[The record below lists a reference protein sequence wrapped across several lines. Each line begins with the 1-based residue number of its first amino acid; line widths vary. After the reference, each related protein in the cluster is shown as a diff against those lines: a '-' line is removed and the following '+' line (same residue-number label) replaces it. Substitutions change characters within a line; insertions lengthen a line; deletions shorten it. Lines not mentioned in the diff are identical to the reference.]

1 MARKPRP
8 SHLKKLEG
16 KPTNQNKDIPTGE
29 PYQPQAPEWLSSRA
43 KAYFRQFAK
52 DLYNLGVITKPD
64 RYELAML
71 ANLYDQYITIQE
83 EIEQEGTTWTEID
96 TAGNQ
101 KEKLNPK
108 ISASLSL
115 AKQVSSLLADFG
127 LSPSDRETVSKAS
140 KREESSN
147 DPLEQHLK
155 N

>member
-16 KPTNQNKDIPTGE
+16 KPINQNKDIPAAE
-29 PYQPQAPEWLSSRA
+29 PYQPQAPEWLSARA
-43 KAYFRQFAK
+43 QAYFRQFAT
-52 DLYNLGVITKPD
+52 DLFNLGVITRPD

-71 ANLYDQYITIQE
+71 ANLYARYIEIQE
-83 EIEQEGTTWTEID
+83 QIEQEGTTWQETD
-96 TAGNQ
+96 VAGNQ

-127 LSPSDRETVSKAS
+127 LSPSDRETVSKATQ
-140 KREESSN
+140 KDNSSN
-147 DPLEQHLK
+147 DPLEHHLK

>member
-16 KPTNQNKDIPTGE
+16 KRTDQNKDIPTGE
-29 PYQPQAPEWLSSRA
+29 PYQPQAPEWLSARA
-43 KAYFRQFAK
+43 QSYFRQFAN
-52 DLYNLGVITKPD
+52 DLYNLGVITRPD
-64 RYELAML
+64 RYELAVL
-71 ANLYDQYITIQE
+71 ANLYTRYIEIQE
-83 EIEQEGTTWTEID
+83 EIEREGSTWQETD
-96 TAGNQ
+96 VAGNQ

-115 AKQVSSLLADFG
+115 AKQVSSLLSDFG
-127 LSPSDRETVSKAS
+127 LSPSDRETVSRAGQREKAS
-140 KREESSN
+140 D